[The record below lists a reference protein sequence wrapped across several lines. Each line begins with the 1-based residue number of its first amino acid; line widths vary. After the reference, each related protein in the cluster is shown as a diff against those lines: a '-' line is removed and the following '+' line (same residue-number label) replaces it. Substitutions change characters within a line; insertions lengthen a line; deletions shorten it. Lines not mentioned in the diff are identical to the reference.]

1 MKKYY
6 LAYLL
11 FSFVIS
17 FSQKIKSQSDYC
29 FYENKG
35 QIIDQNG
42 KSNSGVKYLFNSA
55 GLNVQLKKGGFSY
68 DVYEVEK
75 TKKKISKTEKTSLQ
89 PNLQNKITDFDYKY
103 KFHRV
108 DIELLNSNKNAEIIA
123 EGKSNDYDN
132 YYNIPNKPEG
142 VTNIYRY
149 QKIIYKNIYP
159 NIDLAFFKPKDS
171 TKTVEYNFIIN
182 PGAKISDIKLK
193 FKGAKTKL
201 KDGKLSMNLRF
212 GEMQE
217 NIPHSWTEETNSKSD
232 ISVKFKEI
240 ETGVFGFEAPQDS
253 YDKMVVIDPVPTR
266 IWGSYNNDNSGYGE
280 ENFIISSNNP
290 NFVYESSQCGN
301 SKNIATSGT
310 FMTITVLGMQ
320 YGYVIKFDNKGNKV
334 WGTFIGN
341 HNDIYIDETDRN
353 KIWDGIVDSQDNI
366 YIVGSVWNKY
376 TTSNSITTTGTFNPS
391 GTLNNREAFILKLN
405 PLGQRIW
412 GTYFGGDEQDE
423 IFCIDL
429 DSNENLVFGGST
441 LSKNNITTPDAEIP
455 NFSNGIWDVGFW
467 GKIKSDG
474 KQLIY
479 SSYFYAPIKV
489 IHNDNLDNIFIGGQY
504 LKSLN
509 LPKFTTVGAHQ
520 ENLLGAENAFIVKF
534 NNAFKKQWGT
544 FYGGGNFQNSTSYR
558 KYNELIKL
566 GSDYDNNLY
575 IVGNT
580 SALDHISTIGAQK
593 EATNGFACDIFLAK
607 LDSNGNRKWGTYYG
621 SESSYD
627 DFINDAKIIN
637 NGEIYFAGRT
647 WNTDGIIPP
656 LNQNINLAGGFITKF
671 KNDGFIDYSFLYN
684 NPHIW
689 AVSEIKKIDVKND
702 NIYVSGV
709 GDHPTYFATLGAY
722 QLSSPWCCYGGKF
735 IAKFGVCSSNPFAIS
750 NSPICPNTNINLQA
764 SGGTSYSWT
773 GPNGFTSS
781 LQNPTITNATSVN
794 SGIYNCTITGTG
806 GCDGT
811 FNVDVKVEDK
821 TPPTPNVA
829 TLPNINGDC
838 HTLVTTIP
846 TATDN
851 CSGKITA
858 TTTNPLQYSI
868 PGNYTITWNYND
880 GNGNITT
887 QNQNVTITSPALPV
901 ANSPQVFCAI
911 NNPKISDIS
920 ITAQN
925 PIWYDALGTVIN
937 SSTPLIDG
945 NTYYVTQTINGC
957 ESNKLPIAVTVH
969 NTPLPT
975 GNQNQDFCSSRNAL
989 IKDLAVTGKSLKF
1002 YDNLGNVLNQ
1012 NTVLQNNTSYYVT
1025 QTLNNC
1031 ESAKFE
1037 IKVTLTANSLPAN
1050 NYNLAFCND
1059 TTDNTKTED
1068 LRNYQE
1074 NIITGSSTYSFDY
1087 FDQNNN
1093 QIFDFANRSL
1103 QLGFNTF
1110 NVKVKSSDGCWKM
1123 VQLILQLNP
1132 KPVVNL
1138 PADKEICNGVSIELN
1153 AGSGFKHYDWTKDD
1167 NPTVFSNDEKISV
1180 TSVGKYTVE
1189 VTNNSNCKNSSS
1201 TIVTQAILAQILKVE
1216 IINNNIKVLLSASG
1230 NFEYSLDNINW
1241 QSSNEFS
1248 NLSNGNYTVYVKTKL
1263 GCIIGN
1269 MNFSIFSIPNAFTPN
1284 NDGINDTWKIDGLE
1298 VYPNSEITVFDKY
1311 GTKVFYTKTN
1321 GTFEWDGT
1329 LNQRKLPTGTYWYIL
1344 KISDGRL
1351 FQGFLFIKNR
1361 N

>member
-17 FSQKIKSQSDYC
+17 FSQKIKSQSDFY

-55 GLNVQLKKGGFSY
+55 GLNVQLKKDGFSY
-68 DVYEVEK
+68 DVYELEK
-75 TKKKISKTEKTSLQ
+75 TKKKISKTEKTVLES
-89 PNLQNKITDFDYKY
+89 NHERKIQEFDYKY

-108 DIELLNSNKNAEIIA
+108 DIELLNSNKNAEILA
-123 EGKSNDYDN
+123 EGISTDYEN

-142 VTNIYRY
+142 VTQVHRY
-149 QKIIYKNIYP
+149 QKITYKNIYP
-159 NIDLAFFKPKDS
+159 NVDLVFFKPKDS

-201 KDGKLSMNLRF
+201 KDGKLSMNLCF

-240 ETGVFGFEAPQDS
+240 ETEVFGFEAPQDS
-253 YDKMVVIDPVPTR
+253 YDKKVVIDPVPTR
-266 IWGSYNNDNSGYGE
+266 IWGSYFGGYGDE
-280 ENFIISSNNP
+280 EVYLKFDSDNNLYLYGTTTSS
-290 NFVYESSQCGN
+290 E
-301 SKNIATSGT
+301 NIATSGVYQSFFNGYSDGFINKIDKNGQRFWGTYYGNLYNDVTGGLDIDNQNYIYAAVDSEIPNPSNPGSHYHSRQIFLVKLNQNGNLEYHKEFGGNKYDGSYDLKYYNDNVYVVGETISDSNFATTGAFQEQPKNPNYYSGFIASFKSTNGDTNWITYITGSGATHINKIFSYDNGLEFAGITRAPDFPMINAFQATNLADPINGNNGLYLKFSENGQLLKSSYFGQNDSYYITSIQRIGNEIYFGARVYNRLIALFGIIDTNTNAINLYKEIAVHDNLQT
-310 FMTITVLGMQ
+310 FAYVDSKKNYYVVGLASPSDSGLQNITTPNAYMTNIGQ
-320 YGYVIKFDNKGNKV
+320 YIKSYFIKYDSNFNKV
-334 WGTFIGN
+334 WGTF
-341 HNDIYIDETDRN
+341 Y
-353 KIWDGIVDSQDNI
+353 
-366 YIVGSVWNKY
+366 
-376 TTSNSITTTGTFNPS
+376 
-391 GTLNNREAFILKLN
+391 
-405 PLGQRIW
+405 
-412 GTYFGGDEQDE
+412 GGD
-423 IFCIDL
+423 
-429 DSNENLVFGGST
+429 GGT
-441 LSKNNITTPDAEIP
+441 
-455 NFSNGIWDVGFW
+455 
-467 GKIKSDG
+467 
-474 KQLIY
+474 Q
-479 SSYFYAPIKV
+479 
-489 IHNDNLDNIFIGGQY
+489 
-504 LKSLN
+504 
-509 LPKFTTVGAHQ
+509 
-520 ENLLGAENAFIVKF
+520 
-534 NNAFKKQWGT
+534 
-544 FYGGGNFQNSTSYR
+544 
-558 KYNELIKL
+558 L
-566 GSDYDNNLY
+566 GSIIEDYDNSLY
-575 IVGNT
+575 FHGMSSNNT
-580 SALDHISTIGAQK
+580 TGI
-593 EATNGFACDIFLAK
+593 ATPGTFQQNGGHP
-607 LDSNGNRKWGTYYG
+607 SNDWY
-621 SESSYD
+621 
-627 DFINDAKIIN
+627 
-637 NGEIYFAGRT
+637 
-647 WNTDGIIPP
+647 
-656 LNQNINLAGGFITKF
+656 
-671 KNDGFIDYSFLYN
+671 
-684 NPHIW
+684 
-689 AVSEIKKIDVKND
+689 
-702 NIYVSGV
+702 
-709 GDHPTYFATLGAY
+709 
-722 QLSSPWCCYGGKF
+722 
-735 IAKFGVCSSNPFAIS
+735 IAKFKDCSSSSMVSS

-781 LQNPTITNATSVN
+781 LQNPTITNVTSVN
-794 SGIYNCTITGTG
+794 SGIYYCTITGTG

-811 FNVDVKVEDK
+811 FNIDVKVEDK
-821 TPPTPNVA
+821 TPPTPDVA

-887 QNQNVTITSPALPV
+887 QNQNVTITSAALPV

-937 SSTPLIDG
+937 SSTPLIDV

-957 ESNKLPIAVTVH
+957 ESNKLPITVTVH

-975 GNQNQDFCSSRNAL
+975 GNQNQDFCSSRNAQ
-989 IKDLAVTGKSLKF
+989 IKDLIVAGTSIKF

-1031 ESAKFE
+1031 ESSKFE

-1074 NIITGSSTYSFDY
+1074 NIIAGSSTYSFDY

-1110 NVKVKSSDGCWKM
+1110 NIKVKSSDGCWKM

-1189 VTNNSNCKNSSS
+1189 VTNNSDCKNSSS

-1298 VYPNSEITVFDKY
+1298 VYPNSEITVFDRY

-1321 GTFEWDGT
+1321 ETFEWDGT
-1329 LNQRKLPTGTYWYIL
+1329 FDQRKLPTGTYWYIL

-1351 FQGFLFIKNR
+1351 FQGYLLIKNK